1 MLTADGR
8 RVSFAQA
15 AEILPARRGAGRADR
30 RRGRDAHGPLRAV
43 AIRGPR
49 FRRSSS
55 SSSPA
60 RRRGP
65 RAAGGCDGRR
75 RRSRAAARAGR
86 MRRFARSA
94 CPPPRSARCGTWRR
108 RYSAARSCSRR
119 AASRGVRRG
128 DRGAT
133 HRLRPIWP
141 RPAHGS
147 RHRPVVGGDAP
158 DLPAA
163 APRRVAARR
172 PRGSPG
178 YGLAWK
184 VPTPTARA
192 PADRRQ
198 SRPVSEKPIVRNVE
212 SDASSSW
219 ILSCGPINRLPG
231 DRWRHVAQTRECAKL
246 YPVGALVHLA
256 QPIGSGLAA
265 SRPWVLADDNA
276 GARQRLDRLDQLVV
290 VHPRRTAGHDGR
302 THPCQRRSNGAGAH
316 ERSRQSR
323 RLDPAGRSYPKN
335 ARLQSSAR
343 SSTSKSR
350 YRSFWS
356 SSLATL
362 RGVLAPDT
370 DARARGRAPRR

>member
-1 MLTADGR
+1 MDRSGLSPFEAPGSGDR
-8 RVSFAQA
+8 LA
-15 AEILPARRGAGRADR
+15 AARRRGGAVHGRLVAAMDGDAAPEPQLALAGCDASRGRPVRRQGPLAAGPGGEGTR
-30 RRGRDAHGPLRAV
+30 RRGRAL
-43 AIRGPR
+43 
-49 FRRSSS
+49 
-55 SSSPA
+55 
-60 RRRGP
+60 
-65 RAAGGCDGRR
+65 
-75 RRSRAAARAGR
+75 AARPHAESDEEIAARLTGC
-86 MRRFARSA
+86 ARSGRD
-94 CPPPRSARCGTWRR
+94 PHTVRGIGRWSAETLLIFQLRR
-108 RYSAARSCSRR
+108 LDVWPLGDH
-119 AASRGVRRG
+119 GVRRATG
-128 DRGAT
+128 WRG
-133 HRLRPIWP
+133 RC
-141 RPAHGS
+141 
-147 RHRPVVGGDAP
+147 RHRPRARPPIGG
-158 DLPAA
+158 
-163 APRRVAARR
+163 
-172 PRGSPG
+172 
-178 YGLAWK
+178 
-184 VPTPTARA
+184 
-192 PADRRQ
+192 Q